1 MTIKQFAFDTQQ
13 QLQASTGSTFKR
25 SHIYEL
31 LAAAFGFNSYA
42 ALATER
48 VFTQNSITSRRPAKY
63 GEQVGGRCLDLG
75 YSPETALKVA
85 QALPELLTKQ
95 DIGVIRIADLV
106 VHLRFETGRL
116 DYMARNEINDESMED
131 EEALYS
137 RWFDP
142 GSSPPA
148 ILVDGLS
155 AAAERGDAMA
165 HYALA
170 LIYAP
175 SDDPFD
181 EPSVGSE
188 HWYNEEQNGRIL
200 SGVEKE
206 WADEYAA
213 NLVREEKY
221 VHHLRAAGKLGHEE
235 ALLEMAERLDDPTFF
250 ERPAALSPGIDP
262 ARVAEIAEN
271 LGRRKD
277 AWLWLTEAAQRG
289 DTEAM
294 RELIE
299 GYDRL
304 NPQQC
309 WSWVYLADLL
319 GVDLFENEYEA
330 INEDGSAYD
339 DDVGGPLFVGG
350 RGGIELEPIDAASDQ
365 AARLTAAKLYQA
377 IETQDED

>member
-13 QLQASTGSTFKR
+13 QLQASTGSIFKR
-25 SHIYEL
+25 AHIYEL

-42 ALATER
+42 ALATGR

-75 YSPETALKVA
+75 YSPETTLKVA

-116 DYMARNEINDESMED
+116 DYIDRNEINDESMED

-213 NLVREEKY
+213 NMVREEKY
-221 VHHLRAAGKLGHEE
+221 MHHLRAAGKLGNEE
-235 ALLEMAERLDDPTFF
+235 ALLEMAERLDDPAFF
-250 ERPAALSPGIDP
+250 ERPATLLPGIDP

-319 GVDLFENEYEA
+319 GVDLFEDEYEA

-365 AARLTAAKLYQA
+365 AARLTAAKLYQS